1 MGRGAPG
8 VAGLAPGFVAQLGHA
23 TPAAVRRDG
32 RASQVVG
39 QQVVDRAVL
48 PHGHPLAVGVVACSE
63 RSRRVLADGAPRLLV
78 VVADVDRGA
87 AAKGGL
93 YPLAIAVVDVVGCHR
108 EILLSAGFQRRE
120 TDVMGKDSTPV
131 FIWLAARV
139 HPR

>member
-1 MGRGAPG
+1 M
-8 VAGLAPGFVAQLGHA
+8 
-23 TPAAVRRDG
+23 VR
-32 RASQVVG
+32 

-48 PHGHPLAVGVVACSE
+48 PHRHPLAARVV
-63 RSRRVLADGAPRLLV
+63 VLADGAPRLLV